1 MPNIQLARNLKYL
14 RLAYGLTQDD
24 LGAFLNIS
32 RQAYSNYEN
41 LKRSPDLD
49 SLIRLASLYHLS
61 LDDLVSRELSSFME
75 SDHSV
80 QIQEDKNFFRLGV
93 DRATENRIYL
103 TKEETEFIS
112 KFRTLAPEDQQIALG
127 FIDSRSKKSDPS

>member
-1 MPNIQLARNLKYL
+1 
-14 RLAYGLTQDD
+14 
-24 LGAFLNIS
+24 
-32 RQAYSNYEN
+32 
-41 LKRSPDLD
+41 
-49 SLIRLASLYHLS
+49 
-61 LDDLVSRELSSFME
+61 ME

-112 KFRTLAPEDQQIALG
+112 KFRTLAPEDRQIALG
-127 FIDSRSKKSDPS
+127 FIDSRSKKV

>member
-75 SDHSV
+75 SDHSL

-112 KFRTLAPEDQQIALG
+112 KFRTLAPEDRQIALG
-127 FIDSRSKKSDPS
+127 FIDSRSKKV

>member
-49 SLIRLASLYHLS
+49 SLSRLASLYHLS

-112 KFRTLAPEDQQIALG
+112 KFRTLAPEDRQIALG
-127 FIDSRSKKSDPS
+127 FIDSRSKKV

>member
-80 QIQEDKNFFRLGV
+80 QIQEDKNFFHLGV

-112 KFRTLAPEDQQIALG
+112 KFRTLAPEDRQIALG
-127 FIDSRSKKSDPS
+127 FIDSRSKKV

>member
-61 LDDLVSRELSSFME
+61 LDDLVSRQLSSFME

-112 KFRTLAPEDQQIALG
+112 KFRTLAPEDRQIALG
-127 FIDSRSKKSDPS
+127 FIDSRSKKV

>member
-1 MPNIQLARNLKYL
+1 MPNIQLARTLKYL

-75 SDHSV
+75 SDQSV

-112 KFRTLAPEDQQIALG
+112 KFRTLAPEDRQIALG
-127 FIDSRSKKSDPS
+127 FIDSRSKKV

>member
-14 RLAYGLTQDD
+14 RIAYGLTQDD

-49 SLIRLASLYHLS
+49 SLIRLASLYRLS
-61 LDDLVSRELSSFME
+61 LDDLVNKELSTFME
-75 SDHSV
+75 ADHSF
-80 QIQEDKNFFRLGV
+80 QIQEEKTFFHLAI
-93 DRATENRIYL
+93 DRASENRIYL

-112 KFRTLAPEDQQIALG
+112 KFRTLSPEDQQIALG
-127 FIDSRSKKSDPS
+127 FIDSRSKKI

>member
-14 RLAYGLTQDD
+14 RIAYGLTQDD

-49 SLIRLASLYHLS
+49 SLIRLASLYRLS
-61 LDDLVSRELSSFME
+61 LDDLVGRELSALSENGRAAKIREEKLYFQLAT
-75 SDHSV
+75 D
-80 QIQEDKNFFRLGV
+80 QAGKNS
-93 DRATENRIYL
+93 IYL
-103 TKEETEFIS
+103 TKEETEFIA
-112 KFRTLAPEDQQIALG
+112 KFRTLSAEDRQIALG
-127 FIDSRSKKSDPS
+127 FIDSRSKKF

>member
-49 SLIRLASLYHLS
+49 SLIRLASLYRLS
-61 LDDLVSRELSSFME
+61 LDDLVSKELSSFME
-75 SDHSV
+75 SERSA
-80 QIQEDKNFFRLGV
+80 QIREDKNFFRLGI
-93 DRATENRIYL
+93 DQASKNRIYL

-112 KFRTLAPEDQQIALG
+112 KFRTLAPEDRQIALG
-127 FIDSRSKKSDPS
+127 FIDSRSKKV

>member
-14 RLAYGLTQDD
+14 RITYGLTQDD
-24 LGAFLNIS
+24 LGAFLSIS

-49 SLIRLASLYHLS
+49 SLIRLASLYRLS
-61 LDDLVSRELSSFME
+61 LDDLVNKELSTFME
-75 SDHSV
+75 ADPSV
-80 QIQEDKNFFRLGV
+80 NIQEEKNYSHLAI
-93 DRATENRIYL
+93 DRISENRIYL

-112 KFRTLAPEDQQIALG
+112 KFRTLSPEDRQIAMG
-127 FIDSRSKKSDPS
+127 FIDSRSKKI

>member
-80 QIQEDKNFFRLGV
+80 RSRKI
-93 DRATENRIYL
+93 RISSVLAL
-103 TKEETEFIS
+103 TGQQRTVFI
-112 KFRTLAPEDQQIALG
+112 
-127 FIDSRSKKSDPS
+127 

>member
-93 DRATENRIYL
+93 DRATENRIYRQKKKRNL
-103 TKEETEFIS
+103 FLNS
-112 KFRTLAPEDQQIALG
+112 APLLLKTG
-127 FIDSRSKKSDPS
+127 RSLSAS

>member
-80 QIQEDKNFFRLGV
+80 QTQEDKNFFRLGV

-112 KFRTLAPEDQQIALG
+112 KFRTLAPEDRQIALG
-127 FIDSRSKKSDPS
+127 FIDSRSKKV

>member
-49 SLIRLASLYHLS
+49 SLILLASLYHLS

-112 KFRTLAPEDQQIALG
+112 KFRTLAPEDRQIALG
-127 FIDSRSKKSDPS
+127 FIDSRSKKV

>member
-14 RLAYGLTQDD
+14 RIAYGLTQDD

-49 SLIRLASLYHLS
+49 SLIRLASLYRLS
-61 LDDLVSRELSSFME
+61 LDDLVNKELSTFME
-75 SDHSV
+75 ADHSF
-80 QIQEDKNFFRLGV
+80 QIQEEKTFFHLAI
-93 DRATENRIYL
+93 DRTSENRIYL

-112 KFRTLAPEDQQIALG
+112 KFRTLSPEDQQIALG
-127 FIDSRSKKSDPS
+127 FIDSRSKKI

>member
-112 KFRTLAPEDQQIALG
+112 KFRTLAPEDRQIALG
-127 FIDSRSKKSDPS
+127 FIYSRSKKV

>member
-127 FIDSRSKKSDPS
+127 FIDSRSKKV

>member
-112 KFRTLAPEDQQIALG
+112 KFRTLAPEDRQIALG

>member
-93 DRATENRIYL
+93 DRTTENRIYL

-112 KFRTLAPEDQQIALG
+112 KFRTLAPEDRQIALG
-127 FIDSRSKKSDPS
+127 FIDSRSKKV

>member
-75 SDHSV
+75 SEHSV

-112 KFRTLAPEDQQIALG
+112 KFRTLAPEDRQIALG
-127 FIDSRSKKSDPS
+127 FIDSRSKKV

>member
-112 KFRTLAPEDQQIALG
+112 KFRTLAPEDRQIALG
-127 FIDSRSKKSDPS
+127 FIDTRSKKV

>member
-49 SLIRLASLYHLS
+49 SLIRLASLYRLS

-112 KFRTLAPEDQQIALG
+112 KFRTLAPEDRQIALG
-127 FIDSRSKKSDPS
+127 FIDSRSKKV

>member
-103 TKEETEFIS
+103 TKKKRNLFLNS
-112 KFRTLAPEDQQIALG
+112 APLLTKTG
-127 FIDSRSKKSDPS
+127 RSLSAS

>member
-112 KFRTLAPEDQQIALG
+112 KFRTIAPEDRQIALG
-127 FIDSRSKKSDPS
+127 FIDSRSKKV

>member
-32 RQAYSNYEN
+32 RQAYSNYDN

-112 KFRTLAPEDQQIALG
+112 KFRTLAPEDRQIALG
-127 FIDSRSKKSDPS
+127 FIDSRSKKV

>member
-14 RLAYGLTQDD
+14 RIAYGLTQDD
-24 LGAFLNIS
+24 LGAFLSIS

-49 SLIRLASLYHLS
+49 SLIRLASLYRLS
-61 LDDLVSRELSSFME
+61 LDDLVNKELSTFME
-75 SDHSV
+75 ADPSAK
-80 QIQEDKNFFRLGV
+80 IQEEKTYFHLAV
-93 DRATENRIYL
+93 DRVSENRIYL

-112 KFRTLAPEDQQIALG
+112 KFRTLSPEDQQIALG
-127 FIDSRSKKSDPS
+127 FIDSRSKKI

>member
-103 TKEETEFIS
+103 TKEDTEFIS
-112 KFRTLAPEDQQIALG
+112 KFRTRAPEDRQIALG
-127 FIDSRSKKSDPS
+127 FIDSRSKKV

>member
-112 KFRTLAPEDQQIALG
+112 KFRTLALEDRQIALG
-127 FIDSRSKKSDPS
+127 FIDSRSKKV

>member
-24 LGAFLNIS
+24 LGAFLNI
-32 RQAYSNYEN
+32 
-41 LKRSPDLD
+41 
-49 SLIRLASLYHLS
+49 
-61 LDDLVSRELSSFME
+61 
-75 SDHSV
+75 
-80 QIQEDKNFFRLGV
+80 FRLGV

-112 KFRTLAPEDQQIALG
+112 KVRTLAPEDRQIALG
-127 FIDSRSKKSDPS
+127 FIDSRSKKV

>member
-112 KFRTLAPEDQQIALG
+112 KFRTLAPEDRQIALG
-127 FIDSRSKKSDPS
+127 FIDSRSKKV

>member
-41 LKRSPDLD
+41 LKRSPNLD

-112 KFRTLAPEDQQIALG
+112 KFRTLAPEDRQIALG
-127 FIDSRSKKSDPS
+127 FIDSRSKKV